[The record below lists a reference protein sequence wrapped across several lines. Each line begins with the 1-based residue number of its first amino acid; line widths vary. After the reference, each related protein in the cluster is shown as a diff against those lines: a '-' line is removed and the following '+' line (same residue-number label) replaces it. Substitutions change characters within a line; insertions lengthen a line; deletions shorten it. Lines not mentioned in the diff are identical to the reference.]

1 MAHQLRD
8 GGREALLGFAE
19 ELSGSP
25 QLTTRSTNMKSR
37 TNDLTRQIM
46 KCQTV
51 RRNELRRLVPLS
63 DTTIYELEQRGEFP
77 KRFYLTPRCVVWPLE
92 EILLWVDERRA
103 ACENGTANLAPHPD
117 FRLRGVNR

>member
-1 MAHQLRD
+1 MAHQLKN
-8 GGREALLGFAE
+8 GGRRALLDFAE
-19 ELSGSP
+19 ELNGSP
-25 QLTTRSTNMKSR
+25 RRAARSKNTTPRA
-37 TNDLTRQIM
+37 NDLTRQIM

-92 EILLWVDERRA
+92 EVLVWVDERRA
-103 ACENGTANLAPHPD
+103 ACEAGTADLAPHPD
-117 FRLRGVNR
+117 FRLRRNNR